1 MKERLNYIKFIAV
14 MVIIFAVVF
23 FIIASQTEAKAAQP
37 NVTTDYNHTVE
48 LKSDGSMVAD
58 GGTVEDIL
66 PPLIQRIESSVGP
79 TSLQAAWVTDE
90 PSSGIVN
97 YGETLAPGF
106 SEEHPDLRTSH
117 TILIADIQPD
127 TFSVTTLPMEGLGS
141 TTINVWYG
149 VDQTFGARGRP
160 QRWLNV
166 LGNTSDPD
174 GVVSLSYSLN
184 GGPEV
189 PLNLGPDDFRLD
201 DDGDFNIE
209 IDINDP
215 NLNVL
220 PLQNSVLIRA
230 LDIYDNETTLEVM
243 VNYSDSNVWPE
254 NDTIDWSSFSSI
266 NDVAQVAQ
274 IVDGLWT
281 LEGDKIRSIQP
292 GYDRLVSIGDID
304 PTWDNY
310 EVTVPITVHSI
321 EEIYGWPGGGPT
333 LGVIVRW
340 QGHTADGNQPS
351 IQWWPIGAMGAYLWR
366 STYQRLEIL
375 DHDYTVVDNSGFE
388 LQLGV
393 EYMFKLRVE
402 SDVSN
407 SIYSL
412 KVWPANDPE
421 PADWTLV
428 TAEALSSDQTV
439 GSVLLVAQ
447 FVDAS
452 FGEVTIVPL
461 SYPSFADLGYA
472 PVSPCRIVDTRL
484 AGGAMSPGT
493 IRGYN
498 VWGDVASQGGNP
510 AGCPSPS
517 GEPYAVHINVT
528 AVPVSGSGNIV
539 AYPFGSA
546 APRASL
552 VNYNSGAQNIA
563 NGGTVKTSFNYGKD
577 INIKSNYGTTHVVID
592 VLGYYFENPWH

>member
-1 MKERLNYIKFIAV
+1 MKERLNYIKSITV
-14 MVIIFAVVF
+14 MVIIIAVGF
-23 FIIASQTEAKAAQP
+23 FIIASQTAAKASQP
-37 NVTTDYNHTVE
+37 IVIPGYNHTMG
-48 LKSDGSMVAD
+48 LKSNGSMVAD
-58 GGTVEDIL
+58 EGIVEDIL

-79 TSLQAAWVTDE
+79 TTLQVTRVTDE

-97 YGETLAPGF
+97 NGETLDLGF
-106 SEEHPDLRTSH
+106 SEEHTDLKTSH
-117 TILIADIQPD
+117 TILIADLQPE
-127 TFSVTTLPMEGLGS
+127 TFSVTTLPVGGLGP
-141 TTINVWYG
+141 TTIDMWYG

-174 GVVSLSYSLN
+174 GVVSLTYSLN
-184 GGPEV
+184 AGPEV

-201 DDGDFNIE
+201 EDGDFNIE

-243 VNYSDSNVWPE
+243 VNYSDSSVWPE

-304 PTWDNY
+304 PTWGNY

-321 EEIYGWPGGGPT
+321 EEIYGPPGGGPT

-351 IQWWPIGAMGAYLWR
+351 IQWWPTGAMGAYKWR

-375 DHDYTVVDNSGFE
+375 DLDYTAVDDSGFE
-388 LQLGV
+388 LQLGI
-393 EYMFKLRVE
+393 EYMFKFRVE
-402 SDVSN
+402 SDANN

-412 KVWPANDPE
+412 KVWPTSDPE
-421 PADWTLV
+421 PIDWTLV
-428 TAEALSSDQTV
+428 TTEALSSDQTT

-461 SYPSFADLGYA
+461 SYPSSEGLGYA
-472 PVSPCRIVDTRL
+472 PMTPCRIIDTR
-484 AGGAMSPGT
+484 
-493 IRGYN
+493 I
-498 VWGDVASQGGNP
+498 SQGGYGKITGGTQRNFIVTDLCGVPFGP
-510 AGCPSPS
+510 AK
-517 GEPYAVHINVT
+517 ALMINIAAT
-528 AVPVSGSGNIV
+528 EATGPGNLRAF
-539 AYPFGSA
+539 AYPDPVPFA
-546 APRASL
+546 AVL
-552 VNYNSGAQNIA
+552 
-563 NGGTVKTSFNYGKD
+563 NYGVIPGLNAISNAAIIPICD
-577 INIKSNYGTTHVVID
+577 NNIQTCDFDLSIWVSRTTDVVID
-592 VLGYYFENPWH
+592 VMGYFAPSP